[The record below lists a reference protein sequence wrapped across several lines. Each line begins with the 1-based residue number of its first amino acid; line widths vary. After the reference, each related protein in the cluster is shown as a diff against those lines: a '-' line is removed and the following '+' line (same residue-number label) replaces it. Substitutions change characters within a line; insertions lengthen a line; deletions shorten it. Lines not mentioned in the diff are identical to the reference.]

1 MAHFL
6 KYIIICSN
14 RKVLYMHVKDFIF
27 NCLIYMSHQIGIGEK
42 EREENRRKEKSIDLL
57 DFLFKLF
64 FDRLCC
70 KKKKISIQFEIYYF

>member
-1 MAHFL
+1 
-6 KYIIICSN
+6 
-14 RKVLYMHVKDFIF
+14 
-27 NCLIYMSHQIGIGEK
+27 MSHQIGIGEK